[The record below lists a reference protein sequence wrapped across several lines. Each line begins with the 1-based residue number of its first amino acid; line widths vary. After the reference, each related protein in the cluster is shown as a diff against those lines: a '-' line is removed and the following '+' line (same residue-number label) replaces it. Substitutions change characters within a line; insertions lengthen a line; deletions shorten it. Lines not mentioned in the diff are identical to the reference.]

1 MDTDFLKD
9 YDLDKLKQFI
19 EEHMDTCKQLIHA
32 GFFKNFDGKKY
43 EEEQYQIYSE
53 ILEILYILDLEKD
66 RIYGKGQ

>member
-19 EEHMDTCKQLIHA
+19 EEHMETCKHVIEA
-32 GFFKNFDGKKY
+32 GWFTGKGKKF
-43 EEEQYQIYSE
+43 EEEQYEMYSE
-53 ILEILYILDLEKD
+53 VLEILYILDLEKD